1 MMHDRPNITDL
12 YTFNQRQDT
21 QIEEDEA
28 TRHSSHAIHHS
39 ISSDLE
45 EVDAV
50 CKDAR
55 KLLECQDQTGH
66 AFAVDLLLRE
76 FLNNA
81 ILHGH
86 RSDIRKQVR
95 VVRVGRK
102 WITLRIADEG
112 PGFDWRTM
120 KRVPPDEAATSGR
133 GLAIGTQYAQR
144 MRFNRA
150 GNEVTLWIRK
160 SHRKERSI

>member
-1 MMHDRPNITDL
+1 MIHG
-12 YTFNQRQDT
+12 
-21 QIEEDEA
+21 
-28 TRHSSHAIHHS
+28 SSLAIYHS
-39 ISSDLE
+39 ISSDLA

-55 KLLECQDQTGH
+55 KLLECQNQTRH

-95 VVRVGRK
+95 VAVRVGRK
-102 WITLRIADEG
+102 WIILRIVDEG

-120 KRVPPDEAATSGR
+120 KRAPADEAATSGR
-133 GLAIGTQYAQR
+133 GLAIGAQYAQR
-144 MRFNRA
+144 MQFNRA
-150 GNEVTLWIRK
+150 GNQITLWIRK
-160 SHRKERSI
+160 TD